1 MPPIRLSFLG
11 RFCLSLCVFAAFAF
25 CLYVIEALLFYAPVP
40 SVPAYNIAPQWAQ
53 AQAAQRQIA
62 AETQAPAGQS
72 QMAALMPTPG
82 AEPAA
87 AVNPTALAAAQ
98 AGGIKEGDAV
108 QPFFAA
114 ADKRRGRRI
123 FARCAAC
130 HTANAGGGNRLGPAL
145 WGINGRPVASAPG
158 FSYST
163 ALKNFAQKQ
172 KNWDLAALDR
182 FLYAP
187 AKTVPGTIMFYPGVK
202 DLQERADLL
211 LYLQSLK

>member
-25 CLYVIEALLFYAPVP
+25 GLYAIEALLFYAPAP
-40 SVPAYNIAPQWAQ
+40 LVPAYNIAPQWAA
-53 AQAAQRQIA
+53 AQVAQRQIA
-62 AETQAPAGQS
+62 QAAQG
-72 QMAALMPTPG
+72 QMAAAALTPEP
-82 AEPAA
+82 EPAA
-87 AVNPTALAAAQ
+87 AVDLAALAA

-108 QPFFAA
+108 QPFFAT

-145 WGINGRPVASAPG
+145 WGINGRPVAG
-158 FSYST
+158 HKDFFYST

-187 AKTVPGTIMFYPGVK
+187 VKTVPGTIMFYPGVK
-202 DLQERADLL
+202 DLQKRADLL